1 MLAESCLNKKS
12 SSIIDGILVEIFM
25 NIFSFR
31 RHLLRGISK
40 SLKPSVSNLVLFL
53 FVVQFSFPLPLF
65 SAAVPA
71 ESPTI
76 DSEGTPKNQNS
87 PERLS
92 TYQLQVGDSFVVAVD
107 GYPEYSKDRIPVPI
121 QQDGYV
127 SYPLIGLIKATGLT
141 VSELQAQMQ
150 AAFSEHLPTARVFVT
165 LMQPK
170 RTILVFGAVTLRP
183 RGNLHVF
190 EVGQVYLLQ
199 ALASAGINYEIADL
213 TDISIWRSGKLHKR
227 IDYLQLIEDGGP
239 DVPLEDHD
247 TIFVPSIFQQRPVRV
262 IGAVV
267 APGVYPITGP
277 QVPAV
282 QVLKL
287 AGGSRS
293 DFADLRNA
301 EIITSKERIL
311 ADLTA
316 EDTDAM
322 LSPGDTLYIPLAQ
335 AKISVTGAVEKPG
348 QYVITA
354 PVPLREAIVMAG
366 GFNEDRANPKKCLL
380 TRADGTEEE
389 INFDLV
395 QSEIYL
401 HPKDQFR
408 VRERTR
414 LDWRIITSTISFV
427 NLLFNILAR

>member
-1 MLAESCLNKKS
+1 MSRFLKLAINDFLLLLL
-12 SSIIDGILVEIFM
+12 IVQLG
-25 NIFSFR
+25 FS
-31 RHLLRGISK
+31 
-40 SLKPSVSNLVLFL
+40 V
-53 FVVQFSFPLPLF
+53 PLF
-65 SAAVPA
+65 A
-71 ESPTI
+71 EDPPIENSSTNAKV
-76 DSEGTPKNQNS
+76 TPKDQNA
-87 PERLS
+87 PEQLS
-92 TYQLQVGDSFVVAVD
+92 TYKLQIGDSFVVTVD
-107 GYPEYSKDRIPVPI
+107 GYPEYSKERFPVPI

-141 VSELQAQMQ
+141 VSELEEQMQ
-150 AAFSEHLPTARVFVT
+150 SAFAQHLPTARVFVT

-170 RTILVFGAVTLRP
+170 RTILVFGAVALRA
-183 RGNLHVF
+183 RGNLHIF

-213 TDISIWRSGKLHKR
+213 TNITIWRDGKRYKEV
-227 IDYLQLIEDGGP
+227 DYLQLISDGGP
-239 DVPLEDHD
+239 DIPLEDHD
-247 TIFVPSIFQQRPVRV
+247 TIFIPSVFQQRPVRV

-267 APGVYPITGP
+267 APGVYPITTP
-277 QVPAV
+277 QVSAS

-293 DFADLRNA
+293 DFADLHNA
-301 EIITSKERIL
+301 EIITNKERIL
-311 ADLTA
+311 VDLTS
-316 EDTDAM
+316 ENPNAM
-322 LSPGDTLYIPLAQ
+322 LSQGDTLYIPLAE
-335 AKISVTGAVEKPG
+335 AKISVTGAVDKPG
-348 QYVITA
+348 QYVITE

-366 GFNEDRANPKKCLL
+366 GFDEERANPKKCLL
-380 TRADGTEEE
+380 TRADGTEEK

-401 HPKDQFR
+401 HPKDQIR

>member
-1 MLAESCLNKKS
+1 
-12 SSIIDGILVEIFM
+12 M
-25 NIFSFR
+25 NT
-31 RHLLRGISK
+31 
-40 SLKPSVSNLVLFL
+40 
-53 FVVQFSFPLPLF
+53 LPLRRYILRDMRRPLKRTISHCVLLLLLIQIGF
-65 SAAVPA
+65 PISLFA
-71 ESPTI
+71 EDSPTENSTVKTETI
-76 DSEGTPKNQNS
+76 PTDQNPS
-87 PERLS
+87 GQLS
-92 TYQLQVGDSFVVAVD
+92 TYRLQIGDSFVVTVD

-150 AAFSEHLPTARVFVT
+150 SAFSKQLPTARVFVT

-170 RTILVFGAVTLRP
+170 RTILVFGAVTPRG

-199 ALASAGINYEIADL
+199 ALASADIIYETADL
-213 TDISIWRSGKLHKR
+213 RSIYIWRDGKLHKKV
-227 IDYLQLIEDGGP
+227 DYVQLIDDGGP
-239 DVPLEDHD
+239 DVPLEDYD
-247 TIFVPSIFQQRPVRV
+247 TIFVPSIYQQRSVHV
-262 IGAVV
+262 IGAV
-267 APGVYPITGP
+267 ASPGVYRITVP
-277 QVPAV
+277 EVPAT
-282 QVLKL
+282 QVLRL

-301 EIITSKERIL
+301 EIITSTERIL
-311 ADLTA
+311 ADLSA
-316 EDTDAM
+316 ENADAT
-322 LSPGDTLYIPLAQ
+322 LSPGDTLYVPLAD

-348 QYVITA
+348 QYVITE

-366 GFNEDRANPKKCLL
+366 GFDEDRANPKKCLL

-401 HPKDQFR
+401 HPKDQLR
-408 VRERTR
+408 VRERLR